1 MKSSKKDL
9 YKKRLENYNKS
20 LKRKTRFDS
29 LILIT
34 IFLST
39 FIFIIS
45 VFISDLI
52 EPLKGYYFNI
62 CSSLMLILLM
72 LMISSMLLIDSFN
85 GSFTDIIKS
94 ILISFILIFIS
105 YFIFPSDYFKDFNY
119 VKTNNIPTIQSES
132 VTYRIE
138 HGFRGSKFIVL
149 EVNGLDFRIVNS
161 VVRKKF
167 FKLQNTYKIKK
178 NYTIQYL
185 PNSKTVININ
195 WI

>member
-20 LKRKTRFDS
+20 LKRKTRFES

-34 IFLST
+34 ICLSA
-39 FIFIIS
+39 FIFITS
-45 VFISDLI
+45 VFISDSI
-52 EPLKGYYFNI
+52 EPLKGYYFDI
-62 CSSLMLILLM
+62 CSSLMFILLM
-72 LMISSMLLIDSFN
+72 LIISSILLIDSFN
-85 GSFTDIIKS
+85 GSFTNIIKS
-94 ILISFILIFIS
+94 ILISFILICIS
-105 YFIFPSDYFKDFNY
+105 YFIFTSDYFKDFNY
-119 VKTNNIPTIQSES
+119 IKTNNIPTIQSES
-132 VTYRIE
+132 VTYRLK
-138 HGFRGSKFIVL
+138 HGPRSIKFIIL
-149 EVNGLDFRIVNS
+149 EVNGLELRITNS

-185 PNSKTVININ
+185 PNSKTVIDIN